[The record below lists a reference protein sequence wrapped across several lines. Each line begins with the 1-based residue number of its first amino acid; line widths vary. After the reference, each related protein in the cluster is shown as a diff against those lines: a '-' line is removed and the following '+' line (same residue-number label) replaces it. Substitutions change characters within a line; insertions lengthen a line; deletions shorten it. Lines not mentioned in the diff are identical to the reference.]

1 MGSSSIS
8 IGDLPGTS
16 ATHVFHPLFNII
28 STMQE
33 VVRAW
38 ARVVD
43 RHLFPIFLLK
53 LLLGSLLFI
62 GILRILGDFGRE
74 CRMLAEVEILLEECS
89 LRRLE
94 LERQSEREKA
104 ENGSGIVNK
113 LNLCERKME
122 RQGMKLEEAK
132 VKMEDTRRAF
142 GARIAQQ
149 VAREAQVHNFFK
161 R

>member
-1 MGSSSIS
+1 
-8 IGDLPGTS
+8 
-16 ATHVFHPLFNII
+16 
-28 STMQE
+28 
-33 VVRAW
+33 
-38 ARVVD
+38 
-43 RHLFPIFLLK
+43 
-53 LLLGSLLFI
+53 
-62 GILRILGDFGRE
+62 
-74 CRMLAEVEILLEECS
+74 MLAEVEILLEECS

-149 VAREAQVHNFFK
+149 VAREAQVHNFFF
-161 R
+161 

>member
-1 MGSSSIS
+1 M
-8 IGDLPGTS
+8 
-16 ATHVFHPLFNII
+16 
-28 STMQE
+28 
-33 VVRAW
+33 
-38 ARVVD
+38 VD

-122 RQGMKLEEAK
+122 M
-132 VKMEDTRRAF
+132 
-142 GARIAQQ
+142 
-149 VAREAQVHNFFK
+149 
-161 R
+161 